1 LEAPPGSVVIVLIS
15 LVWNL
20 VVPNAGFDLETEV
33 TQSPAGWLPQG
44 NAFQIV
50 GTSLLAM
57 LFSA

>member
-1 LEAPPGSVVIVLIS
+1 MVIVLIS

-50 GTSLLAM
+50 GASLLAM